1 MLTRT
6 NNTLF
11 DVLFDDRN
19 NTNETFTPASDIYE
33 TDSTYDVNL
42 ALAGFKKKDITLKIE
57 DNSLIISGERKK
69 DESKKYN
76 LRQSAYGKFRKVYTL
91 PEDINSDKITAK
103 MEDGILHIEIP
114 KDQLKLKKRLRDIN

>member
-19 NTNETFTPASDIYE
+19 NTNEIFTPASDIYE

-114 KDQLKLKKRLRDIN
+114 KDQLKLKKRLIDIN

>member
-57 DNSLIISGERKK
+57 DNGLIISGERKK

-114 KDQLKLKKRLRDIN
+114 KDQLKLKKRLIDIN

>member
-6 NNTLF
+6 NNTLL

-114 KDQLKLKKRLRDIN
+114 KDQLKLKKRLIDIN

>member
-57 DNSLIISGERKK
+57 ENSLIISGERKK

-114 KDQLKLKKRLRDIN
+114 KDQLKLKKRLIDIN

>member
-6 NNTLF
+6 NNTLL

-57 DNSLIISGERKK
+57 DNGLIISGERKK

-114 KDQLKLKKRLRDIN
+114 KDQLKLKKRLIDIN

>member
-1 MLTRT
+1 
-6 NNTLF
+6 
-11 DVLFDDRN
+11 
-19 NTNETFTPASDIYE
+19 
-33 TDSTYDVNL
+33 VNL

-114 KDQLKLKKRLRDIN
+114 KDQLKLKKRLIDIN

>member
-114 KDQLKLKKRLRDIN
+114 KDQLKLKKRLIDIN